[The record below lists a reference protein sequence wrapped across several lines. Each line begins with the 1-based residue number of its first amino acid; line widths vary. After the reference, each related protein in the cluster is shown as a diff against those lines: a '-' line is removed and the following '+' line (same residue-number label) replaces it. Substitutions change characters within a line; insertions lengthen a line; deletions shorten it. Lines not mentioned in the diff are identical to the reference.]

1 MSELLKYVRS
11 HSDVVERWEDIAVA
25 LGLGDHDDGEQL
37 DKIKEDKKGDCN
49 QCFNEAMKLWLRG
62 AGLSAP
68 QAAQT
73 SNHCNWSTLIEA
85 IKSFDDLK
93 ETGALIEK
101 QLLASGKQLES

>member
-62 AGLSAP
+62 AGLLAP
-68 QAAQT
+68 QAAQI
-73 SNHCNWSTLIEA
+73 SNHCNWSTLTEA